1 MSLVWKL
8 LRRHISPLQLGGFF
22 AANLLGMLILLL
34 GMQFYMDVKP
44 LLGGQD
50 GVLKSDYLIV
60 SKHVSAVSALDT
72 GEGQMFTSQ
81 EMDDLRQQPFC
92 RSVGAFTASRY
103 AVQCRMGIDG
113 VASFGTDMF
122 FESVPDQYVDAHL
135 SRWSFDPQNPQ
146 VPIVLPRSYL
156 AIYNFGFAQSQQ
168 LPKISEG
175 VAGMIDMKVT
185 LSGNGLSEE
194 YPARV
199 VGFSSRLNTILVPQ
213 DFIRWSNGRFAPDS
227 DDKPTRLIVEVGN
240 PADDAIA
247 TYMNQHGYELEDD
260 KLESGRATYFL
271 KVAAAVVMGVG
282 LLICV
287 LSLYILMLSIYLLV
301 QKNTEKLR
309 NLMLIGYSPA
319 AVARPYQCLTLGI
332 NLAVLVIALLLLMG
346 LRHAY
351 MERLWLMFPTMED
364 AGMMRTILAG
374 AVLLLAVSI
383 LNVVAVRRRVTAIWQ
398 RKV

>member
-34 GMQFYMDVKP
+34 GLQFYVDVQP
-44 LLGGQD
+44 LLSGQD
-50 GVLKSDYLIV
+50 GILRSDYLIV
-60 SKHVSAVSALDT
+60 SKHVSAASALDA
-72 GEGQMFTSQ
+72 GEGQMFTPQ
-81 EMDDLRQQPFC
+81 EMDDLRGQAFC
-92 RSVGAFTASRY
+92 KSVGAFTASRY
-103 AVQCRMGIDG
+103 TVKCRMGIDG

-135 SRWSFDPQNPQ
+135 SKWSFDPQHPQ

-156 AIYNFGFAQSQQ
+156 AIYNFGFAQSQR

-175 VAGMIDMKVT
+175 VAGMIDMTVT
-185 LSGNGLSEE
+185 LQGNGLAED

-213 DFIRWSNGRFAPDS
+213 DFIRWSNARYAPDTA
-227 DDKPTRLIVEVGN
+227 DKPTRLIVEVGN
-240 PADDAIA
+240 PADDAIL

-260 KLESGRATYFL
+260 KQESGRTTYFL
-271 KVAAAVVMGVG
+271 KVAAGLVMGVG

-287 LSLYILMLSIYLLV
+287 LSLYILMLSVYLLV

-309 NLMLIGYSPA
+309 NLMLIGYSPS
-319 AVARPYQCLTLGI
+319 AVARPYQYLTLAI
-332 NLAVLVIALLLLMG
+332 NLAVLLIALLLLTL

-351 MERLWLMFPTMED
+351 MERLWVMFPTMED
-364 AGMMRTILAG
+364 AGMSLALAAG
-374 AVLLLAVSI
+374 AVLLLVVGV
-383 LNVVAVRRRVTAIWQ
+383 LNVVAVRRRVTAIWN

>member
-34 GMQFYMDVKP
+34 GLQFYVDVRP
-44 LLGGQD
+44 LLSGQD

-60 SKHVSAVSALDT
+60 SKHVSAAAALGS
-72 GEGQMFTSQ
+72 GEGQSFTAQ
-81 EMDDLRQQPFC
+81 EMDDIRRQPFC
-92 RSVGAFTASRY
+92 RSVGAFTASLY
-103 AVQCRMGIDG
+103 TVQCRMGISG

-122 FESVPDQYVDAHL
+122 FESVSD
-135 SRWSFDPQNPQ
+135 Q

-175 VAGMIDMKVT
+175 VAGMIDLQVT
-185 LSGNGLSEE
+185 LSGNGLREQ

-213 DFIRWSNGRFAPDS
+213 DFIRWSNERFAPNS
-227 DDKPTRLIVEVGN
+227 DNKPTRLIVEVGN

-247 TYMNQHGYELEDD
+247 SYMEQHGYELEDD

-282 LLICV
+282 VLICV
-287 LSLYILMLSIYLLV
+287 LSLYILMLSVYLLV

-309 NLMLIGYSPA
+309 NLMLIGYSPS
-319 AVARPYQCLTLGI
+319 AVARPYQYLTLAI
-332 NLAVLVIALLLLMG
+332 NVAVLLIALLLLAL

-364 AGMMRTILAG
+364 AGMGRTLVAG
-374 AVLLLAVSI
+374 AVLLLVVGV
-383 LNVVAVRRRVTAIWQ
+383 LNVVAVRRRVTAIW
-398 RKV
+398 RRRV